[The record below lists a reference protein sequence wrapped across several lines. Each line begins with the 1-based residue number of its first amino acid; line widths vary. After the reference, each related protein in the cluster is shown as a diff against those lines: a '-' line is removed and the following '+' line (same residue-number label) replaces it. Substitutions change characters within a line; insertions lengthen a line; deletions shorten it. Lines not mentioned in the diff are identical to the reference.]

1 MCKVLGSSDA
11 RQKATVARHL
21 IAAWKDATLALGNQS
36 RRRIDRT
43 AMIAHF
49 CVHRVR
55 CHGSE
60 FPNLPQAESRF
71 FMRLPILN

>member
-1 MCKVLGSSDA
+1 MCKVLGTSDA
-11 RQKATVARHL
+11 RQKATAVRHL
-21 IAAWKDATLALGNQS
+21 IAARKDATLALGNKP
-36 RRRIDRT
+36 RRWIDRV
-43 AMIAHF
+43 AMIAHY

-60 FPNLPQAESRF
+60 LPNLPQAEWRF